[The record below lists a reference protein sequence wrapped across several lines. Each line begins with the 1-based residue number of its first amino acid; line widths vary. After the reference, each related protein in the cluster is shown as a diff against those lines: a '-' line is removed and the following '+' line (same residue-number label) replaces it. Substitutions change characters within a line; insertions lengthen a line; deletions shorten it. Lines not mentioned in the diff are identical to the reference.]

1 MEGLGAMSPA
11 ERYAAAAD
19 NFTRLVGGV
28 SDWDG
33 PSPVKEWTAREVV
46 GHLVTWVPGMIGGA
60 QACGK
65 WKRNVTSLCEAVLK
79 MTSAAF
85 GKVCSPTTNW
95 P

>member
-46 GHLVTWVPGMIGGA
+46 GVVPPESWRA
-60 QACGK
+60 SF
-65 WKRNVTSLCEAVLK
+65 KRLS
-79 MTSAAF
+79 
-85 GKVCSPTTNW
+85 G
-95 P
+95 

>member
-46 GHLVTWVPGMIGGA
+46 GHLVTWVPGMIGGGSGLEFPSGEGA
-60 QACGK
+60 LADP
-65 WKRNVTSLCEAVLK
+65 V
-79 MTSAAF
+79 AAWRRSD
-85 GKVCSPTTNW
+85 GLA
-95 P
+95 

>member
-46 GHLVTWVPGMIGGA
+46 GHTWSPGCPG
-60 QACGK
+60 
-65 WKRNVTSLCEAVLK
+65 
-79 MTSAAF
+79 
-85 GKVCSPTTNW
+85 
-95 P
+95 

>member
-46 GHLVTWVPGMIGGA
+46 EHLVTWVPGMIGGGSGLEFPSGEGA
-60 QACGK
+60 LADP
-65 WKRNVTSLCEAVLK
+65 V
-79 MTSAAF
+79 AA
-85 GKVCSPTTNW
+85 W
-95 P
+95 RALD